1 MNDRSIDRAS
11 EGFSLLH
18 TKHLRMIPSANSICE
33 NSFERVQ
40 RRLTSLFFFF
50 FFFFFSQEQSSVD
63 V

>member
-1 MNDRSIDRAS
+1 MYNRSLDRAIEQAS

-18 TKHLRMIPSANSICE
+18 TKHLRMIRLANSICA

-40 RRLTSLFFFF
+40 RRLTSLV
-50 FFFFFSQEQSSVD
+50 FFFFSQEQSSGD